1 MAGFLSSNMESAIDT
16 MYDTLHETFAQTIT
30 VFKNSKRTVIS
41 TNSRYNNIYG
51 RTNTGSKSNIEYTT
65 ESQSFEARV
74 YYINMEEEYLSNN
87 QNQQGTQ
94 NKIILPNGSVKIV
107 VKSDA
112 YEFIKEARRL
122 ELDGIRFAIKSDG
135 EPSGLT
141 SNKFYTFLLTPTDE

>member
-51 RTNTGSKSNIEYTT
+51 RTNTGSKSNIEYAT

-87 QNQQGTQ
+87 ENQRGTQ

>member
-87 QNQQGTQ
+87 ENQRGTQ

-112 YEFIKEARRL
+112 YEFIKEARR
-122 ELDGIRFAIKSDG
+122 DRKSVV
-135 EPSGLT
+135 
-141 SNKFYTFLLTPTDE
+141 

>member
-1 MAGFLSSNMESAIDT
+1 MAGFLSSNMESTINT

-87 QNQQGTQ
+87 ENQRGTQ

-112 YEFIKEARRL
+112 YEFLQEARRVDF
-122 ELDGIRFAIKSDG
+122 DGIRFAIKSDG
-135 EPSGLT
+135 EPRGLT
-141 SNKFYTFLLTPTDE
+141 TNKFYTFLLTPTDE

>member
-30 VFKNSKRTVIS
+30 VFKNSKRTVVS
-41 TNSRYNNIYG
+41 TNSKYNRIYG
-51 RTNTGSKSNIEYTT
+51 RTDTGSKSNIEYAT

-74 YYINMEEEYLSNN
+74 YYINMEEDYLSNS

-135 EPSGLT
+135 EPRGLT

>member
-30 VFKNSKRTVIS
+30 VFKNSKRTVVS
-41 TNSRYNNIYG
+41 TNSKYNSIYG
-51 RTNTGSKSNIEYTT
+51 RTDTGSKSNIEYAT

-74 YYINMEEEYLSNN
+74 YYINMEEDYLSNS

-122 ELDGIRFAIKSDG
+122 ELDGVRFAIKSDG

>member
-16 MYDTLHETFAQTIT
+16 MYYTLHETFAQTIT
-30 VFKNSKRTVIS
+30 VFKNSKRTVVS
-41 TNSRYNNIYG
+41 TNSKYNSIYG
-51 RTNTGSKSNIEYTT
+51 RTDTGSKSNIEYAT

-74 YYINMEEEYLSNN
+74 YYINMEEDYLSNS

-135 EPSGLT
+135 ETRGLT

>member
-30 VFKNSKRTVIS
+30 VFKNSKRTVVS
-41 TNSRYNNIYG
+41 TNSKYNSIYG
-51 RTNTGSKSNIEYTT
+51 RTDTGSKSNIEYAT

-74 YYINMEEEYLSNN
+74 YYINMEEDYLSNS

>member
-30 VFKNSKRTVIS
+30 VFKNSKRTVVS
-41 TNSRYNNIYG
+41 TNSKYNSIYG
-51 RTNTGSKSNIEYTT
+51 RTDTGSKSNIEYAT

-74 YYINMEEEYLSNN
+74 YYINMEEDYLSNS

-135 EPSGLT
+135 EPRGLT
-141 SNKFYTFLLTPTDE
+141 

>member
-30 VFKNSKRTVIS
+30 VFKNSKRTVVS
-41 TNSRYNNIYG
+41 TNSKYNSIYG
-51 RTNTGSKSNIEYTT
+51 RTDTGSKSNIEYAT

-74 YYINMEEEYLSNN
+74 YYINMEEDYLSNS

-122 ELDGIRFAIKSDG
+122 ELDGVRFAIKSDG
-135 EPSGLT
+135 EPRGLT

>member
-1 MAGFLSSNMESAIDT
+1 MAGFLSSNMESTINT
-16 MYDTLHETFAQTIT
+16 MYDTLHDTFAQTIT

-87 QNQQGTQ
+87 ENQQGTQ
-94 NKIILPNGSVKIV
+94 NKIILPSGSVKIV

-112 YEFIKEARRL
+112 YEFLQEARRV

-141 SNKFYTFLLTPTDE
+141 TNKFYTFLLTPTDE

>member
-30 VFKNSKRTVIS
+30 VFKNSKRTVVS
-41 TNSRYNNIYG
+41 TNSKYNSIYG
-51 RTNTGSKSNIEYTT
+51 RTDTGSKSNIEYAT

-74 YYINMEEEYLSNN
+74 YYINMEEDYLSNS

-107 VKSDA
+107 VKRIHQGS
-112 YEFIKEARRL
+112 
-122 ELDGIRFAIKSDG
+122 
-135 EPSGLT
+135 
-141 SNKFYTFLLTPTDE
+141 